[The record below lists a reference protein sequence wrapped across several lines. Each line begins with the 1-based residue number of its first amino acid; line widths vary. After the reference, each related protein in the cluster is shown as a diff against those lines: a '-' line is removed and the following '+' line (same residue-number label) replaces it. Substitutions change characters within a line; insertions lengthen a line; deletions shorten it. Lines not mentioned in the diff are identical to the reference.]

1 MNQTVQSRLERILE
15 ATTAKLAEKKTIRR
29 EYNTELEQVITL
41 LLSFSF
47 CWLSN
52 TLFSPCQESLRLSVA
67 ALRSTK
73 ARRRRRMTDLKT
85 SLVEMPGLQQ
95 RLILSAAPRSDGQ
108 AGTINNSGTSFHLK
122 NIVMRE
128 KHIRT

>member
-1 MNQTVQSRLERILE
+1 MNRTVQPRLERILE
-15 ATTAKLAEKKTIRR
+15 ATAAKLAEKKTIRR

-47 CWLSN
+47 SCLLSLPSQ

-73 ARRRRRMTDLKT
+73 ARRRRRMTDLNT
-85 SLVEMPGLQQ
+85 NLGG
-95 RLILSAAPRSDGQ
+95 D
-108 AGTINNSGTSFHLK
+108 AGTPAEADTQCRPS
-122 NIVMRE
+122 V
-128 KHIRT
+128 